1 MDIAWIGHGA
11 FRLRGR
17 DAAVVMDPCPSSTG
31 FRLNRPRAE
40 IVTVSNAAPEFSW
53 VQGVAGDPLQLN
65 APGEYEAKQV
75 LVTGVRT
82 PRSKRE
88 DSDGYNTA
96 FVITIDNVTV
106 VHLGD
111 LGALLTADEVEIL
124 SQADV
129 ALVPTGGHGHLDAAA
144 AAQVVS
150 TLEPKLVIPMLY
162 KAGPERERL
171 DTVEPFLKEM
181 GAQKSEVLE
190 NHVNVTASGL
200 PEHTTVQVLT
210 PRGD

>member
-1 MDIAWIGHGA
+1 MDIAWIGHSA

-40 IVTVSNAAPEFSW
+40 IVTVSNTALEFSW
-53 VQGVAGDPLQLN
+53 VQGVADVPRELN
-65 APGEYEAKQV
+65 APGEYEVKQV
-75 LVTGVRT
+75 LVTGIRT
-82 PRSKRE
+82 PLPKHRHG
-88 DSDGYNTA
+88 DGYNTA
-96 FVITIDNVTV
+96 FVITIDDVTV

-111 LGALLTADEVEIL
+111 LGALPTADEVEVL

-129 ALVPTGGHGHLDAAA
+129 ALVPIGGHGHLDAAA

-162 KAGPERERL
+162 KAGPERELL
-171 DTVEPFLKEM
+171 DKVEPFLKEM
-181 GAQKSEVLE
+181 GAQKPETME
-190 NHVNVTASGL
+190 NHVNVTVSSL
-200 PEHTTVQVLT
+200 PEHTTVQALA

>member
-17 DAAVVMDPCPSSTG
+17 DAAVVTDPCPSSTG

-40 IVTVSNAAPEFSW
+40 IVTVSNTASEYSW
-53 VQGVAGDPLQLN
+53 VKGVGGKPIQLN
-65 APGEYEAKQV
+65 APGEYEIKNV

-82 PRSKRE
+82 LLPPRKRAK
-88 DSDGYNTA
+88 GYNVA
-96 FVITIDNVTV
+96 FVITLDEIV
-106 VHLGD
+106 VAHLGD
-111 LGALLTADEVEIL
+111 LGALPLPDQVEEL

-129 ALVPTGGHGHLDAAA
+129 ALVPVGGNGHLDAAA
-144 AAQVVS
+144 AAQIVG

-162 KAGPERERL
+162 KAGSESERL
-171 DTVEPFLKEM
+171 DKIEPFLKEM
-181 GAQKSEVLE
+181 GAQMPKSID
-190 NHVNVTASGL
+190 NHVNITASGL
-200 PEHTTVQVLT
+200 PEHTTVQVLA